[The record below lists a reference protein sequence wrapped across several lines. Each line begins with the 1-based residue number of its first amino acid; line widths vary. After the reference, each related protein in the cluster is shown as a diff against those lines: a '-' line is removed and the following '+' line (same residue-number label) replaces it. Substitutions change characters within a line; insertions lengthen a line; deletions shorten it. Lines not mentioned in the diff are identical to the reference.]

1 VTIAALCLAAALQA
15 AGSPPAPPMRT
26 IERGADSA
34 VDSARQVIARTSEEW
49 AELWHQHAWDRP
61 MPAVDFAH
69 EMVAGVFM
77 GTRPTAGFSIEIVG
91 TRQEQG
97 TLVVEYRETR
107 PGRDT
112 ITAQVITA
120 PYHLVAIPQFAGAV
134 AFRKVE

>member
-15 AGSPPAPPMRT
+15 AGSTPAQPMRT
-26 IERGADSA
+26 IEKGADSA
-34 VDSARQVIARTSEEW
+34 VESARQAIARTPEEW
-49 AELWHQHAWDRP
+49 ARLWHQHSWDRP
-61 MPAVDFAH
+61 TPTVDFAH

-91 TRQEQG
+91 ARQEQG

-120 PYHLVAIPQFAGAV
+120 PYHLVAIPQFTGTV
-134 AFRKVE
+134 TFRKIE